1 MATIAI
7 VDNDRFTRRALRG
20 LLEDSGLCDVL
31 WDRSDGLVAEQL
43 VMRPESRPDL
53 LLLDMSLGDVSGVEV
68 CRAIRRRSAGV
79 RILGITAFPPRL
91 YAPDLASAGAQ
102 GLVTKDVDEEL
113 LAGVRAVLDNRTYCP
128 SVPSIRFDTAS
139 AAFRRLNGVADGV
152 SDGAVSGGREIGQE
166 GGQGHGSGA
175 GPDCGV
181 PSTAATSILTDRET
195 ALLEGYART
204 GSYKAIARELGVTDS
219 TARNT
224 MTRIKRKLG
233 VSSTAAAILAWRD
246 LNAWMDGPR

>member
-43 VMRPESRPDL
+43 ALRPESRPDL
-53 LLLDMSLGDVSGVEV
+53 LLLDMSLGDVSGVQV

-128 SVPSIRFDTAS
+128 SVPGVRFDTAS
-139 AAFRRLNGVADGV
+139 AAFRRLNGVANGV
-152 SDGAVSGGREIGQE
+152 SEGGR
-166 GGQGHGSGA
+166 
-175 GPDCGV
+175 DDTV
-181 PSTAATSILTDRET
+181 PSTAAASILTDREA

-233 VSSTAAAILAWRD
+233 VPSTAAAILAWRD
-246 LNAWMDGPR
+246 INAWTGGPR